1 MCLELNSFQERRAYN
16 GLKANKNF
24 IEELKTLKAAHWEH
38 LSLLNTKKKKWPHF
52 PIFTSQCI
60 INIAVANDEP
70 IWIHRHNQIF
80 QGFGA
85 ALELRS
91 HLLLSNGGNNGL
103 SENILGQ
110 HLWLITVKDLQQ
122 VGPTTLIASGKCSIN
137 FINTPINA
145 WKWWPAFCNVFF
157 PILVW

>member
-1 MCLELNSFQERRAYN
+1 MSWTKFIPRTTCIQWLKGQQEFYWRIENSKSR
-16 GLKANKNF
+16 
-24 IEELKTLKAAHWEH
+24 TLGTLVSIKHQ
-38 LSLLNTKKKKWPHF
+38 KKKWPHF

-145 WKWWPAFCNVFF
+145 WKWWPTFCNVFF